1 MNTDLELLREFLAY
15 NPETGVF
22 TWVKVRKF
30 AHAIKVGATAGSP
43 DGDGYL
49 RIKFN
54 GKAYAAHRLAWF
66 FVHGELPNNCI
77 DHINGVKNDNRIC
90 NLRDVSQTDNNR
102 SITMPSH
109 NKSGYVG
116 VSWHKKAQKWAA
128 VIRLNGKSKH
138 LGLFTDPEE
147 AHRTYLKAKA
157 ELHPTANLHR
167 VAASV
172 QHLPVI
178 G

>member
-1 MNTDLELLREFLAY
+1 MGIHEITQFLKY
-15 NPETGVF
+15 DPDSGLF
-22 TWVKVRKF
+22 TWYRISKSAR
-30 AHAIKVGATAGSP
+30 HIKIGDIAGHINSH
-43 DGDGYL
+43 GYIQ
-49 RIKFN
+49 IKFF
-54 GKAYAAHRLAWF
+54 GRKYQAHRLAYLF
-66 FVHGELPNNCI
+66 MTKNYPEIEV
-77 DHINGVKNDNRIC
+77 DHINGLRHDNRFC
-90 NLRDVSQTDNNR
+90 NLRLVSHSENCHNIQ
-102 SITMPSH
+102 MPRH
-109 NKSGYVG
+109 NTSGYVG

-128 VIRLNGKSKH
+128 VIRLNGKSRH

-167 VAASV
+167 VATSV